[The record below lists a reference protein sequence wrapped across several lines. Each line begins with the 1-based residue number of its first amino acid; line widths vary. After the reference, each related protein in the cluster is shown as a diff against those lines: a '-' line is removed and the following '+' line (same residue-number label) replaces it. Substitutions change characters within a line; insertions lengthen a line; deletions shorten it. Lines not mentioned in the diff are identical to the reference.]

1 MWSSPSLHI
10 YIKNA
15 STFGR
20 TLTEHLLN
28 AGTRPQTCKRAR
40 VSPRNWVGQ
49 KEKRKRNQDRAC
61 ATGRE
66 EKLWR
71 RKSFYTEKS
80 PRWWGDRPGHGELWS
95 LWRKHSNRFAEGKPK
110 RERYRCC
117 RLALPSLTSS
127 STGVEVG
134 LDAETWAL
142 GDRLRGEHSSWL
154 YEDSQKV

>member
-49 KEKRKRNQDRAC
+49 KEKIKKKSGQSLCHWEGRKAVKEEEFLHREVPLLV
-61 ATGRE
+61 GRSARTRGT
-66 EKLWR
+66 L
-71 RKSFYTEKS
+71 
-80 PRWWGDRPGHGELWS
+80 
-95 LWRKHSNRFAEGKPK
+95 KPLK
-110 RERYRCC
+110 K
-117 RLALPSLTSS
+117 A
-127 STGVEVG
+127 
-134 LDAETWAL
+134 
-142 GDRLRGEHSSWL
+142 
-154 YEDSQKV
+154 Q